1 MWKKKKYVVAGLLMG
16 SLYLLTPI
24 AKAQTD
30 QFLDI
35 YLEPSVVRGTEIFD
49 LEFFQLLKKK
59 KKANE
64 IKVVNKSNQETIFSF
79 YNTRSNSH
87 FTNPKF
93 FKSSIESQPVILL
106 VDVHSSHSLGQ
117 EVFLIKENEVIH
129 SGFIEFAV
137 DDYNFSSLSLYSHFE
152 MKEDNIVITFEDI
165 DLIDLVNEE
174 IVKGSSLRYEIQE
187 GIIKRVMN

>member
-1 MWKKKKYVVAGLLMG
+1 MWQKKTYIVAGLLLG
-16 SLYLLTPI
+16 NLFFLTLI
-24 AKAQTD
+24 AKSQSD

-35 YLEPSVVRGTEIFD
+35 YLEPSVVKSTEVFD
-49 LEFFQLLKKK
+49 LGFYQILKKK

-79 YNTRSNSH
+79 YNTRSNSY

-93 FKSSIESQPVILL
+93 FKSSVESQPVILM

-117 EVFLIKENEVIH
+117 QVFLIKENEVIH
-129 SGFIEFAV
+129 SGFIEFAA

-165 DLIDLVNEE
+165 DIIDLVNEE
-174 IVKGSSLRYEIQE
+174 IIKGSSLRYEIQE